1 MAKALYLKWTIS
13 LVNQYLK
20 LTWSNHR
27 FITWFTRYNVFWHQ
41 LLYCLALRSQKNQCN
56 DKNNTIGN
64 YYECQLPKSSHSCGW
79 VEYDLSPIYSIHEP
93 VRWVMSAITYV
104 DTYLTCK
111 VYAVLK
117 VRTNDQ
123 FKIQS
128 NFRKKLWYFDTPYS
142 QDY

>member
-1 MAKALYLKWTIS
+1 M
-13 LVNQYLK
+13 
-20 LTWSNHR
+20 
-27 FITWFTRYNVFWHQ
+27 FWHQ

-56 DKNNTIGN
+56 DKNDTIWN

-142 QDY
+142 QGYLVGVSGGLGCFILLQLVKSITLVSLFVGVKS